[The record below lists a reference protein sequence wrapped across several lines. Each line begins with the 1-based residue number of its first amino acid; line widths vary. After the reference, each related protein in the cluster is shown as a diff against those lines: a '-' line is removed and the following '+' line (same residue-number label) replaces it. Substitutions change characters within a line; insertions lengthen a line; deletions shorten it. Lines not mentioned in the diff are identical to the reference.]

1 MKPPGESISQ
11 IHKIKIGVLANL
23 YTGKKK
29 CPKSQ
34 SIPIFAANFLLI
46 MLINCVFP
54 ENIGKSHKIQGLITN
69 ALLSNS
75 ATISFNRTISF
86 FETTQN
92 SIFFSWS
99 EYIPLAS
106 RLVTPLPICSMMASA
121 ISR

>member
-54 ENIGKSHKIQGLITN
+54 ENIGKSHKIKGLIFDESFTKYLSGITYN
-69 ALLSNS
+69 NKCAAVKLRHNLL
-75 ATISFNRTISF
+75 
-86 FETTQN
+86 
-92 SIFFSWS
+92 
-99 EYIPLAS
+99 
-106 RLVTPLPICSMMASA
+106 
-121 ISR
+121 